1 MWPWIKRWR
10 AWAMREF
17 WPMHRNGLQPQAL
30 HFSYEKAGL
39 TVDEQPI
46 PWNAEAVVVETRLRL
61 PPFLAQHKGDFVLRL
76 PGQPPLPAES
86 LRREDAQNTH
96 RLFFRFGVP
105 PESMTAEVFY
115 KNHPLGRVTLP
126 VLGRDEFVR
135 KLTLTMPT
143 VAVQLNDETVA
154 CQTFVATQCRGVVA
168 SGVLTAATALAP
180 VLDLGLAVE
189 FRCEEDGTT
198 RTVPVQLSSSQLRSR
213 QALVT
218 VAPVKFPRRMGTWN
232 VTWLLQDQPLATQR
246 LRAISKQAFLRSL
259 RVSDTRFVVRS
270 KDDKVTLA
278 RHLPP
283 MPEVD
288 RVGPCFFVSSGEVGM
303 AGTCLLQVRAQVSGA
318 VQAPL
323 LVEQEVLVTDGP
335 SPFVP
340 GTLEAAELEQVSGF
354 ELRLQGKSLGMLPM
368 TPAPTCKFTSEG
380 GFQPAPSFSWT
391 SAAEEQLNERLRKLI
406 EGR

>member
-17 WPMHRNGLQPQAL
+17 WPMHRTGLQPQAL

-39 TVDEQPI
+39 TVDDQPI

-61 PPFLAQHKGDFVLRL
+61 PPYLAQHKNEFVLRL

-86 LRREDAQNTH
+86 LRREDAVNTH
-96 RLFFRFGVP
+96 RLFFRLP
-105 PESMTAEVFY
+105 APQETQTAEVFY
-115 KNHPLGRVTLP
+115 KNHPLGRITLP
-126 VLGRDEFVR
+126 VLGRDDFLR
-135 KLTLTMPT
+135 RLALSMPT
-143 VAVQLNDETVA
+143 VAVQINDETVA

-168 SGVLTAATALAP
+168 SAVLTSPSALAP
-180 VLDLGLAVE
+180 LHDLGLTVE

-198 RTVPVQLSSSQLRSR
+198 RTVPVQMSSSQLRSK

-218 VAPVKFPRRMGTWN
+218 VNPPKFPRRMGTWA
-232 VTWLLQDQPLATQR
+232 VTWLLQDMPLATQR
-246 LRAISKQAFLRSL
+246 LRAISKQMFLRSL

-270 KDDKVTLA
+270 KDDKVSLA
-278 RHLPP
+278 RHVPAL
-283 MPEVD
+283 PEVD
-288 RVGPCFFVSSGEVGM
+288 RVGPCFFVSSSEAGM
-303 AGTCLLQVRAQVSGA
+303 AGSCLLQVRAQVSGA

-323 LVEQEVLVTDGP
+323 LLEQEVLVTDGP
-335 SPFVP
+335 APFVP
-340 GTLEAAELEQVSGF
+340 GTLEAADLAQVNGF

-380 GFQPAPSFSWT
+380 GFQPAPAFSWT

>member
-17 WPMHRNGLQPQAL
+17 WPMHRSGLQPQAL

-39 TVDEQPI
+39 TVEDQPI

-61 PPFLAQHKGDFVLRL
+61 PPYLAQHKNDFVLRL

-86 LRREDAQNTH
+86 LRREDALNTH
-96 RLFFRFGVP
+96 RLYFRLGVP
-105 PESMTAEVFY
+105 AETQTAEVSY
-115 KNHPLGRVTLP
+115 KIHPLGRVTLP
-126 VLGRDEFVR
+126 VLARDEFVR
-135 KLTLTMPT
+135 KLALTMPT

-168 SGVLTAATALAP
+168 SAVLTGATALAP

-198 RTVPVQLSSSQLRSR
+198 RTVPVQLSSSQLRGK

-218 VAPVKFPRRMGTWN
+218 VAPVKFPRRMGTWA
-232 VTWLLQDQPLATQR
+232 VTWLLQDQPLATQK

-270 KDDKVTLA
+270 KDDRVALA
-278 RHLPP
+278 RQLPALT
-283 MPEVD
+283 EVD
-288 RVGPCFFVSSGEVGM
+288 RVGPCFFVSSGELGM
-303 AGTCLLQVRAQVSGA
+303 AGMCLLQVRAQVSGA

-340 GTLEAAELEQVSGF
+340 GTLEAVELEQVSGF

-380 GFQPAPSFSWT
+380 GFQPAPTFSWT